1 MTSNHDYTSL
11 ARSYKV
17 VQFNT
22 YADFC
27 RQLSQAKP
35 FLLLLKHHE
44 DFNEACIADLQAL
57 QCDLFVANASTLPC
71 LPLMHDAFDLP
82 EVLAFDHHG
91 QVRTRAHLDIQR
103 FGSQHSNAFI
113 INKAH
118 QILSSDRQLD
128 RI

>member
-1 MTSNHDYTSL
+1 MSFKHDHTPPT
-11 ARSYKV
+11 RPHRIV
-17 VQFNT
+17 EFET

-71 LPLMHDAFDLP
+71 LPMMHNAFDLP

-113 INKAH
+113 INKAYK
-118 QILSSDRQLD
+118 ILSTNHQLEC
-128 RI
+128 I